1 MSVVINVTRVR
12 SYAPYNHT
20 HSCTLGHVV
29 TLKKM
34 LMRIT
39 HVGTTQVRDITW
51 GPSIGIVG
59 RYALI
64 VIMNN
69 LDVAKKCEPLYTH

>member
-1 MSVVINVTRVR
+1 MLLIIILIVALLVM
-12 SYAPYNHT
+12 
-20 HSCTLGHVV
+20 
-29 TLKKM
+29 LKKM